1 MIHCPLALAYDRD
14 VLQSFM
20 ATILLVED
28 LADTRF
34 VLGRHL
40 TVWGHRVLSASNGE
54 EGMAILASEAP
65 DLIIVD
71 GMMPGMNGTEFIRLT
86 RAQAATATTPIILY
100 TAVSDRAFIED
111 ALSKGANEAWIK
123 GDVTPGEI
131 RERLA
136 QYLNPS

>member
-1 MIHCPLALAYDRD
+1 
-14 VLQSFM
+14 M

-28 LADTRF
+28 HEDTRY

-40 TVWGHRVLSASNGE
+40 VAWGHRVLSAENGE
-54 EGMAILASEAP
+54 AGMAILATDTP

-86 RAQAATATTPIILY
+86 RAQPATATIPIILY
-100 TAVSDRAFIED
+100 TAVSDRTFVED
-111 ALSKGANEAWIK
+111 AIAKGANEVWIK

-131 RERLA
+131 RQRLT
-136 QYLNPS
+136 QYLAKE